1 MGKIIDNYHL
11 MQEVGHGQ
19 YGKVYKAKHMQTGQV
34 VAIKC
39 ISMTKFSEVP
49 KLEELTRNEINILS
63 AIHNP
68 NCIQFS
74 EMLRTTNNM
83 YMVYEFC
90 EGGDL
95 EHYLKRKRR
104 CNEAEALK
112 IIKQVINACYSM
124 YEHNILH
131 RDLKL

>member
-1 MGKIIDNYHL
+1 MGKMIDEYHL
-11 MQEVGHGQ
+11 LKEVGKGQ
-19 YGKVYKAKHMQTGQV
+19 YGKVYKAKHMKKGNI

-49 KLEELTRNEINILS
+49 KLEELTRNEISILS
-63 AIHNP
+63 SIKNP
-68 NCIQFS
+68 NCIQFI

-95 EHYLKRKRR
+95 EHYLK
-104 CNEAEALK
+104 
-112 IIKQVINACYSM
+112 
-124 YEHNILH
+124 
-131 RDLKL
+131 

>member
-19 YGKVYKAKHMQTGQV
+19 YGKVYKAKHMKTGQI

-49 KLEELTRNEINILS
+49 KLEELTRNEIQILS
-63 AIHNP
+63 SIHNP
-68 NCIQFS
+68 NCIRFT

-90 EGGDL
+90 NGGNL
-95 EHYLKRKRR
+95 EEYLKKKRR
-104 CNEAEALK
+104 LTEKEAWK
-112 IIKQVINACYSM
+112 FMK
-124 YEHNILH
+124 
-131 RDLKL
+131 

>member
-1 MGKIIDNYHL
+1 MGKQIDQYHL
-11 MQEVGHGQ
+11 LVEVGKGQ

-68 NCIQFS
+68 NCIQFT

-90 EGGDL
+90 NGGNL
-95 EHYLKRKRR
+95 EEYLKRKRR
-104 CNEAEALK
+104 LTEKEAWEF
-112 IIKQVINACYSM
+112 IRQIINACYSLN
-124 YEHNILH
+124 EHNILH